1 MAPVRIPRRILG
13 VAGRCA
19 GFEQPVWRERY
30 GGSASFDRR
39 SSSAEAGLASRRR
52 RAATA
57 WTLRRPR
64 LEKHTGEN
72 APGRPVGS
80 CDQGPSG
87 PARRCISES
96 SGALGSKER

>member
-64 LEKHTGEN
+64 LEKTHRRECTRE
-72 APGRPVGS
+72 PGG
-80 CDQGPSG
+80 Q
-87 PARRCISES
+87 
-96 SGALGSKER
+96 